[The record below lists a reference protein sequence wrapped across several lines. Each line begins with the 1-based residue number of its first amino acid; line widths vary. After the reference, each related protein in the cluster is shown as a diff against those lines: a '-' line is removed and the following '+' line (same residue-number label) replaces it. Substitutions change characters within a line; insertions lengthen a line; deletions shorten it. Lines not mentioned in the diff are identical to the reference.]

1 MAYLFR
7 QKLYLKDLAG
17 LSAPPKKILISEP
30 ESYLSALYG
39 HYLEAHNFDIKH
51 CPRLD
56 QIKAALANFS
66 PHLLLVNA
74 DSRGVEHLL
83 GADFKSEFP
92 RLLVVTTA
100 YNLNAKNLGL
110 LMNAGATGHI
120 NRQLTRPQDVVD
132 IVKALLNN

>member
-66 PHLLLVNA
+66 PTC
-74 DSRGVEHLL
+74 
-83 GADFKSEFP
+83 FW
-92 RLLVVTTA
+92 
-100 YNLNAKNLGL
+100 
-110 LMNAGATGHI
+110 LMPTAGASSI
-120 NRQLTRPQDVVD
+120 CWELTLSPSFPVC
-132 IVKALLNN
+132 LS